1 MAIKRKLTKAEYAKL
16 SKDLKAHYV
25 VNEDDEDEYLL
36 DTEDDGEEDAPE
48 LRRARDR
55 EKQKAKDAKAEAKK
69 LRERLAKAG
78 ISEDDDG
85 EEDDDDDDD
94 SAGAGNDG
102 WKTGREPPAKNRA
115 GRRKEKDIE
124 TLERGWKDRVKKAA
138 DDGNAKLSKAN
149 EFIKKSLIGNAASS
163 LASQIST
170 APELMSKAIR
180 DRLTVDFEDEDEP
193 RLVIL
198 DKDGKASELTLD
210 KLGKEFTAN
219 KEYAAII
226 RGSKASGGGAS
237 QHGPERK
244 APASG
249 GASEGERSPDL
260 SKMPS
265 KDLAARLKAQKEA
278 SS

>member
-1 MAIKRKLTKAEYAKL
+1 MALKKKLTAADYKKL
-16 SKDLKAHYV
+16 AKDLKAHYK

-36 DTEDDGEEDAPE
+36 DTEDDGEEGGDA

-55 EKQKAKDAKAEAKK
+55 EKQKAKDAKKRADALEAKLK
-69 LRERLAKAG
+69 KAG
-78 ISEDDDG
+78 IDPDA
-85 EEDDDDDDD
+85 EDDDDDDD
-94 SAGAGNDG
+94 DNETGEGGDG
-102 WKTGREPPAKNRA
+102 WKTGREAPPKNKRE
-115 GRRKEKDIE
+115 RRSAKDID
-124 TLERGWKDRVKKAA
+124 TIERTWKDRVK
-138 DDGNAKLSKAN
+138 NAETKGKETLSKAN

-180 DRLTVDFEDEDEP
+180 DRLTVDFDGDEP

-198 DKDGKASELTLD
+198 DKDGEPSELTLD

-237 QHGPERK
+237 QHGPDTK
-244 APASG
+244 APARG
-249 GASEGERSPDL
+249 GASEDGKSPDL
-260 SKMPS
+260 ARMPV
-265 KDLAARLKAQKEA
+265 KDLTARLKAQKEA